1 MTFYWPHK
9 GNKLVFLQEVIK
21 LIKIMRFYFD
31 PKPIKLV
38 LTKDKVFLVGFPTE
52 EGQNSIKY
60 DHENGYNGQFS
71 AEYDLYGE

>member
-1 MTFYWPHK
+1 MCQK
-9 GNKLVFLQEVIK
+9 K

>member
-1 MTFYWPHK
+1 M
-9 GNKLVFLQEVIK
+9 FLQEVIK

-60 DHENGYNGQFS
+60 NHENGYNGQFS